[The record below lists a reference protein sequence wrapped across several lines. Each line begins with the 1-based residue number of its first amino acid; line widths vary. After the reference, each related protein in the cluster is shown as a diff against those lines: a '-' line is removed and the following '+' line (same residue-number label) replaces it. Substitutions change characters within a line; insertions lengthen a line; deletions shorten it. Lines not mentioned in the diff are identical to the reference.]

1 MDMETSGTNLT
12 DSNAVRANTAPAV
25 NQKLE
30 QELRER
36 ITAYANKSPQELTE
50 RIRELEQ
57 AWDVDRAL
65 EAGAAC
71 AAVTGFV
78 FSKLFGRKWLLLPAF
93 ALPAL
98 FAHAYQGWC
107 PPATLLRRYGIR
119 TRREL
124 DAEIY
129 ALRLLRGDFEG
140 SDKTERALKAVEPEL
155 MPVEG

>member
-1 MDMETSGTNLT
+1 METSNNLT

-30 QELRER
+30 QALRER
-36 ITAYANKSPQELTE
+36 ITSYANKSPREITE

-57 AWDVDRAL
+57 EWDVDRTI
-65 EAGAAC
+65 EAGAAGM
-71 AAVTGFV
+71 AVTGFLL
-78 FSKLFGRKWLLLPAF
+78 SKLLGRKWLLLPAF

-107 PPATLLRRYGIR
+107 PPATLMRRYGIR
-119 TRREL
+119 TRREI

-140 SDKTERALKAVEPEL
+140 KDKTQRAMRAIEPEL
-155 MPVEG
+155 TPVES